1 MVGQEIGGGPNV
13 KRSDI
18 VYKNMR
24 DSGLLAKYYA
34 TKTVRIGSSMEISG
48 DSPTDI
54 FIGRFGYP
62 KVFIG
67 PLVPPVYGNTEIL
80 ATPEMW
86 RNITSIPKIFEMR
99 TSLVRGLYQ
108 TNVKNIENGKI
119 EEIVRDLALAERPA
133 GAQLALKMK
142 SNKPSLDDESTPFGP
157 SGSIRELEVGN
168 LRPER
173 KVEKL
178 YSDTDARAVDAV
190 FELYEHGVPVSKIQK
205 GFSAGLFGRGPNR
218 KFVPT
223 RWSIT
228 AVDDTIAKQNLKEV
242 KALETLDS
250 IMAYYNV
257 ALDNRW
263 LILLFPGTW
272 EYESIEAFWP
282 HTVWNENGK
291 DVSIFGSYEPYEG
304 RKTYAEMGGCYYSGK
319 LAVTEKMRL
328 LKKQGAALI
337 LREAH
342 EGYTAPV
349 GVWNVREHVRETLE
363 TQPTHLNNLEDVFSF
378 IGQRLE
384 LTKSDWIKNSK
395 MLRLLLSQKKIAD
408 YIKSKEVRN

>member
-1 MVGQEIGGGPNV
+1 MVGQVDAGLHV

-24 DSGLLAKYYA
+24 DSDLLKKYYS
-34 TKTVRIGSSMEISG
+34 TRTVKIGSSMDISG

-67 PLVPPVYGNTEIL
+67 PLVPPVFGNTEIL

-99 TSLVRGLYQ
+99 TSLVRGLYE
-108 TNVKNIENGKI
+108 TNVKNVEKGKI
-119 EEIVRDLALAERPA
+119 EEVVRDLALAERPA
-133 GAQLALKMK
+133 ASQLSLKVR
-142 SNKPSLDDESTPFGP
+142 SNRPSLDDDSTPFGP
-157 SGSIRELEVGN
+157 SGSIRDLEVGN
-168 LRPER
+168 LRAEK

-190 FELYEHGVPVSKIQK
+190 FELYEKGVPVSKIQK

-228 AVDDTIAKQNLKEV
+228 AVDDTISKENLKEV
-242 KALETLDS
+242 KEYDSVDS
-250 IMAYYNV
+250 IMAFYSV

-263 LILLFPGTW
+263 LILFFPGSW
-272 EYESIEAFWP
+272 EYESLEAFWP

-291 DVSIFGSYEPYEG
+291 DISIFGSYEPYEG
-304 RKTYAEMGGCYYSGK
+304 RKTYAEMGGCYYSGR
-319 LAVTEKMRL
+319 LAITEKMRL
-328 LKKQGAALI
+328 MKRQGAALI

-363 TQPTHLNNLEDVFSF
+363 TQPTYLNNLDEVFKF
-378 IGQRLE
+378 IGERLE
-384 LTKSDWIKNSK
+384 LTRAQWVSNSK
-395 MLRLLLSQKKIAD
+395 LLRILLSQRRLWD
-408 YIKSKEVRN
+408 YVRSAN

>member
-1 MVGQEIGGGPNV
+1 MPGQEAAPAPRV
-13 KRSDI
+13 KRSEI
-18 VYKNMR
+18 AYQNMR
-24 DSGLLAKYYA
+24 DSQLLKRYYS

-67 PLVPPVYGNTEIL
+67 PLVPPVFGDTTML

-86 RNITSIPKIFEMR
+86 RNASIPKIFEMR
-99 TSLVRGLYQ
+99 SSLVRGLYQ
-108 TNVKNIENGKI
+108 TNVKNVESGKV

-133 GAQLALKMK
+133 GAQLSLAMR
-142 SNKPSLDDESTPFGP
+142 STRPVLDDESTPFGP
-157 SGSIRELEVGN
+157 SGGIRELEVGN
-168 LRPER
+168 MRAE
-173 KVEKL
+173 KSVEKL

-190 FELYEHGVPVSKIQK
+190 FELYEKGVPVSKIQR

-228 AVDDTIAKQNLKEV
+228 AVDDTLSKENLKEV
-242 KALETLDS
+242 KEYDTIDS
-250 IMAYYNV
+250 IMAFYNV

-263 LILLFPGTW
+263 LVLFFPGSW
-272 EYESIEAFWP
+272 EYESLEAFWP
-282 HTVWNENGK
+282 GTVWNETGK
-291 DVSIFGSYEPYEG
+291 SISIFGSYEPYGG
-304 RKTYAEMGGCYYSGK
+304 RKTYAEMGGCYYSGR

-328 LKKQGAALI
+328 MKKQGAALI

-349 GVWNVREHVRETLE
+349 GVWNVREHLRETLE
-363 TQPTHLNNLEDVFSF
+363 TEPVFLDGMDGVFSF
-378 IGQRLE
+378 IGERLA
-384 LTKSDWIKNSK
+384 LTKSEWVSNSR
-395 MLRLLLSQKKIAD
+395 MLRLLLSQKKLLE
-408 YIKSKEVRN
+408 YVKSGRSGS

>member
-1 MVGQEIGGGPNV
+1 MEGEEVQHA

-18 VYKNMR
+18 AYRNMS
-24 DSGLLAKYYA
+24 DSEFLRKYYS
-34 TKTVRIGSSMEISG
+34 TKTFKIGSSMEIAG

-54 FIGRFGYP
+54 FIGRYGYP
-62 KVFIG
+62 KVSIG
-67 PLVPPVYGNTEIL
+67 PLVPPMFGNTEIL

-86 RNITSIPKIFEMR
+86 RSASIPKIFEMR
-99 TSLVRGLYQ
+99 SSLVRGLYE
-108 TNVKNIENGKI
+108 TNVKNVEKGKI
-119 EEIVRDLALAERPA
+119 EEVVRDLALAERPA
-133 GAQLALKMK
+133 GAQLSLMVK
-142 SNKPSLDDESTPFGP
+142 STMSILDDESTPFGP
-157 SGSIRELEVGN
+157 SGGIRELEVGN
-168 LRPER
+168 MRAEK
-173 KVEKL
+173 KVERL

-190 FELYEHGVPVSKIQK
+190 FELYEKGIPISKIQR
-205 GFSAGLFGRGPNR
+205 GFSAGLFGRGPAR

-228 AVDDTIAKQNLKEV
+228 AVDDTLSKENLKEV
-242 KALETLDS
+242 KEYDTLDS
-250 IMAYYNV
+250 IMAFYNV

-263 LILLFPGTW
+263 LVLFFPGTW

-291 DVSIFGSYEPYEG
+291 DISIFGSYEPYDG
-304 RKTYAEMGGCYYSGK
+304 RKTYAEMGGCYYSGR

-328 LKKQGAALI
+328 MKRQGSALI

-363 TQPTHLNNLEDVFSF
+363 TEPVFLDGMDDVFAF
-378 IGQRLE
+378 VEQRME
-384 LTKSDWIKNSK
+384 LKKSTWVANSK
-395 MLRLLLSQKKIAD
+395 MLRLLLSQRKLVD
-408 YIKSKEVRN
+408 YIKRKDST